1 MAKKEKSVL
10 TIRIDNDL
18 DDIINEIC
26 ERNRITKA
34 SLIRN
39 YLEMIRYVLIDKNSI
54 FSSNNNELLLL
65 KKSVFRTIIDRFSEE
80 SQIDLG
86 IELAQ
91 FINDLSRLEG
101 KLDDIEFK
109 LDLCEHYGFF
119 QKFIDKEEYI
129 LITNKFGPKKFVEA
143 FIYKLIKMGSEQD
156 FDKGWTDE
164 ELEKSSSARKAYRQ
178 KVSPVQRSAEYYSFE
193 FAKITPEE

>member
-26 ERNRITKA
+26 ERNNITKA

-39 YLEMIRYVLIDKNSI
+39 YLELIRYVLVDKNSI
-54 FSSNNNELLLL
+54 LSLNNNELLLL
-65 KKSVFRTIIDRFSEE
+65 KKSVFKTIIDRFSEE

-101 KLDDIEFK
+101 KLDNIEFK

-119 QKFIDKEEYI
+119 QKFIDKENYI
-129 LITNKFGPKKFVEA
+129 LITNKFGPKKFIEA
-143 FIYKLIKMGSEQD
+143 FIYKLINMGSKKD
-156 FDKGWTDE
+156 FDKDWTE
-164 ELEKSSSARKAYRQ
+164 EKIESSKKYKDAYNNN
-178 KVSPVQRSAEYYSFE
+178 VEPVQRSADYYSFE
-193 FAKITPEE
+193 FAKINPEE